1 MPYRDEHGHFINEE
15 EARARGLADKPEEMD
30 EEEEGELEDEGEEES
45 TPRTPLAARATRQV
59 GSVFVD
65 VGRGDPIEV
74 QTGSPFI
81 ETLDRLAEQA
91 HYGGDYRVFL
101 NGSEVLYIEEAPA
114 TIEDGMRLAITSYA
128 KPGS

>member
-15 EARARGLADKPEEMD
+15 EARARGLID
-30 EEEEGELEDEGEEES
+30 EEEGKGEEGELEDVGEEES
-45 TPRTPLAARATRQV
+45 TPRTPLAARATRQA

-81 ETLDRLAEQA
+81 ETLDRLAGLA

-101 NGSEVLYIEEAPA
+101 NGSEILYIEEAPA
-114 TIEDGMRLAITSYA
+114 TIEDGMRLAITSYD
-128 KPGS
+128 KPG

>member
-1 MPYRDEHGHFINEE
+1 MPYRDEHGHFISEE
-15 EARARGLADKPEEMD
+15 EARAKGLID
-30 EEEEGELEDEGEEES
+30 EEEDEEDEGELEDVGEEES
-45 TPRTPLAARATRQV
+45 TPRTPLTARATRQA

-74 QTGSPFI
+74 QTGSPFV
-81 ETLDRLAEQA
+81 ETLDRLAGLA

-101 NGSEVLYIEEAPA
+101 NGSEILYIEEAPA
-114 TIEDGMRLAITSYA
+114 TIEDGMRLAITSYD

>member
-15 EARARGLADKPEEMD
+15 EARARGLID
-30 EEEEGELEDEGEEES
+30 EEEDEEDEGELEDVGEEES
-45 TPRTPLAARATRQV
+45 TPRTPLTARATRQA

-74 QTGSPFI
+74 QTGSPFV
-81 ETLDRLAEQA
+81 ETLDRLAGLA

-101 NGSEVLYIEEAPA
+101 NGSEILYIEEAPA
-114 TIEDGMRLAITSYA
+114 TIEDGMRLAITSYD

>member
-15 EARARGLADKPEEMD
+15 EARARGLID
-30 EEEEGELEDEGEEES
+30 EEEDEEDEGELEDVGEEES
-45 TPRTPLAARATRQV
+45 TPRTPLAARATRQA

-74 QTGSPFI
+74 QTGSPFV
-81 ETLDRLAEQA
+81 ETLDRLAGLA

-101 NGSEVLYIEEAPA
+101 NGSEILYIEEAPA
-114 TIEDGMRLAITSYA
+114 TIEDGMRLAITSYD
-128 KPGS
+128 KPG

>member
-15 EARARGLADKPEEMD
+15 EARARGLIDK
-30 EEEEGELEDEGEEES
+30 EEEEGDVGEEES
-45 TPRTPLAARATRQV
+45 TPRTPFAARATRQA

-74 QTGSPFI
+74 QTGSPFV
-81 ETLDRLAEQA
+81 ETLDRLAGLA

-101 NGSEVLYIEEAPA
+101 NGSEILYIEEAPA
-114 TIEDGMRLAITSYA
+114 TIEDGMRLAITSYD